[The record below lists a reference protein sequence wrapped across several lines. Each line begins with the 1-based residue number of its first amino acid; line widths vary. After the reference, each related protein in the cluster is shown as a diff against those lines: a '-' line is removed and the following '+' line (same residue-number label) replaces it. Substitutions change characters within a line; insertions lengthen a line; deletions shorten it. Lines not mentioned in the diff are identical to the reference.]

1 MQAMKKRIIP
11 FVVSIGLVCLVAV
24 GCSNSN
30 IDTAKIRAAF
40 PSVGGDA
47 KLQLE
52 QALAAIDSSNYVA
65 AVKPLEKASYEIKM
79 DKNQRII
86 LEDALKKVRV
96 KAAQQK

>member
-1 MQAMKKRIIP
+1 MKKRLIP
-11 FVVSIGLVCLVAV
+11 FVLSTGLVWLVAV

-30 IDTAKIRAAF
+30 IDTVKIRAAF

-47 KLQLE
+47 KVQLE

-65 AVKPLEKASYEIKM
+65 AVKPLEKAAYEIKM
-79 DKNQRII
+79 DKNQRVMI
-86 LEDALKKVRV
+86 EDALKKVRV

>member
-1 MQAMKKRIIP
+1 MKKRLIP
-11 FVVSIGLVCLVAV
+11 FAVSTGLVCLVAI

-47 KLQLE
+47 KVQLE
-52 QALAAIDSSNYVA
+52 QGLAAIDASNYVA
-65 AVKPLEKASYEIKM
+65 AVKPLEKAAYEIKM

-96 KAAQQK
+96 KAARQQ